1 MQNTKSA
8 TTAGLL
14 GLFLGAFG
22 GHNWYLGDNKKGI
35 IHCSMAGAGI
45 LLIII
50 GNILYNNAISSFSGI
65 MALYGGGFVWQSILM
80 YVGWALV
87 GASEV
92 WGAVEGIQILSAGDA
107 GLAAKGYAVA
117 TPQAA
122 YGYNQGYNQGYGPQ
136 QGYNQGYGQPMN
148 NGYQNGYPAQNGFQ
162 GQPQNGQPYDPG
174 MMQNAPQGPQNAP
187 QGQMGSEMGQNG

>member
-1 MQNTKSA
+1 MTWRERRLGIQPSHTINLNYPQWDPLAPFEGAFSCSLLTFSRGGGGKIKVKYKHFALKEVSMQNTKSA

-45 LLIII
+45 LLVII

-80 YVGWALV
+80 
-87 GASEV
+87 
-92 WGAVEGIQILSAGDA
+92 LS
-107 GLAAKGYAVA
+107 LIHI
-117 TPQAA
+117 
-122 YGYNQGYNQGYGPQ
+122 
-136 QGYNQGYGQPMN
+136 
-148 NGYQNGYPAQNGFQ
+148 
-162 GQPQNGQPYDPG
+162 
-174 MMQNAPQGPQNAP
+174 
-187 QGQMGSEMGQNG
+187 